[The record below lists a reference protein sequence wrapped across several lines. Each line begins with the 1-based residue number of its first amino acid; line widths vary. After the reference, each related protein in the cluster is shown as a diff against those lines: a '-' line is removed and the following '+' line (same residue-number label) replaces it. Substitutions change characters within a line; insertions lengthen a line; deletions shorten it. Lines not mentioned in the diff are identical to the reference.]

1 MRISID
7 LNGFFEDMK
16 LKNKGKFLLVNQILH
31 GHKKFKVIKIAKL
44 IFARFFSFSRVTS
57 VLVKEKT

>member
-44 IFARFFSFSRVTS
+44 IFARFFSFSRET
-57 VLVKEKT
+57 